1 MMKIWAR
8 GSVAVL
14 AVILGMA
21 ASVMAAGPADA
32 YSVLRPPKGSK
43 VAIVVFEDLQCPM
56 CAQVSPLLVKAG
68 QQYNIPVVRH
78 DFPIPSHSWSYQAA
92 IIARYFDTQSQKL
105 GDEFREQ
112 VFAHQMEIVPGT
124 LRGFAERFAAEHKV
138 DLPFVIDPQRKL
150 AAEVNAD
157 RDTGNRLGINHT
169 PTVYVVNNRPTGQH
183 YVEITDTSQLFQTI
197 DRMRQ

>member
-1 MMKIWAR
+1 MKMWAGR
-8 GSVAVL
+8 SVAIA

-21 ASVMAAGPADA
+21 AAAMAAGPGDIN
-32 YSVLRPPKGSK
+32 SVLRPPKGSK

-56 CAQVSPLLVKAG
+56 CAQVSPLLVKAAE
-68 QQYNIPVVRH
+68 QYNIPVVRH

-92 IIARYFDTQSQKL
+92 VLARYFDTHSQKL

-112 VFAHQMEIVPGT
+112 VFAHQMEITPGS
-124 LRGFAERFAAEHKV
+124 LHGFADRFASDHKV
-138 DLPFVIDPQRKL
+138 DLPFVIDPQGKF

-157 RDTGNRLGINHT
+157 RDLGNRLGINHT
-169 PTVYVVNNRPTGQH
+169 PTVYVVSNRTTGQP
-183 YVEITDTSQLFQTI
+183 YVEVTDTSQLFQTI

>member
-21 ASVMAAGPADA
+21 AAVMAAGPADA

>member
-21 ASVMAAGPADA
+21 AVMAAGPADA

>member
-1 MMKIWAR
+1 MKMWAGR
-8 GSVAVL
+8 SVAIA

-21 ASVMAAGPADA
+21 AAAMAAGPGDIN
-32 YSVLRPPKGSK
+32 SVLRPPKGSK

-56 CAQVSPLLVKAG
+56 CAQVSPLLVKAAE
-68 QQYNIPVVRH
+68 QYNIPVVRH

-92 IIARYFDTQSQKL
+92 VLARYFDTHSQKL

-112 VFAHQMEIVPGT
+112 VFAHQMEITPGS
-124 LRGFAERFAAEHKV
+124 LHGFADRFASDHKV
-138 DLPFVIDPQRKL
+138 DLPFVIDPQGKF

-157 RDTGNRLGINHT
+157 RDLGNRLGINHT
-169 PTVYVVNNRPTGQH
+169 TTVYVVSNRTTGQP
-183 YVEITDTSQLFQTI
+183 YVEVTDTSQLFQTI

>member
-1 MMKIWAR
+1 MKMWAGR
-8 GSVAVL
+8 GIAIV

-21 ASVMAAGPADA
+21 AAGMAAGPTDA

-78 DFPIPSHSWSYQAA
+78 DFPIASHSWSYRAA
-92 IIARYFDTQSQKL
+92 VLARYFDTHSQKL

-124 LRGFAERFAAEHKV
+124 LQGFAERFASEHKV
-138 DLPFVIDPQRKL
+138 DLPFVLDPQGKL

-157 RDTGNRLGINHT
+157 RDLGNRLGLNHT
-169 PTVYVVNNRPTGQH
+169 PTVYVVNNQISGQH
-183 YVEITDTSQLFQTI
+183 YVEITDTNQLFQAI